1 MKKRTLL
8 RLSLLALLALAGQA
22 SLHAQSAQPQ
32 APPNIVAGKTSAAS
46 SASLR
51 QETFDLVWRTVN
63 EKHFD
68 PTFGGVNWAQVRARY
83 APKIAAA
90 QSDAEFYGLLQQMLG
105 ELHQSHFA
113 IIPPDAVVEEE
124 QHKPSTGTLGLEVR
138 MIGQQAVIS
147 RIAPDSVAARSG
159 LHTGFVIQQINDTP
173 VTQLVQRLSK
183 STESETIKR
192 LRLERLILAR
202 VDGAAGSTVKLS
214 YLDSRDLPQEASLVR
229 ERITGEWS
237 PAFGNF
243 PPQLLEFEAKRLP
256 SGHGYIRFNIFV
268 IPMMEKI
275 RAALR
280 EMKDAPGIIFDLRGN
295 PGGIGGMAPGIG
307 GHLFTQQTLLGRMQ
321 MRAGYQNFAVTP
333 QSLVYSGPLAII
345 LDGGSAS
352 TSEVFA
358 SGMQELG
365 RAVIVGERS
374 TGAALPSVIQKLPTG
389 ALFQYAIGDFKT
401 PKGTLIEGRGVLP
414 DVPVKLA
421 RAALLAGRD
430 ISLEAAVLA
439 LQKRARGVRK

>member
-1 MKKRTLL
+1 MRNRCLL
-8 RLSLLALLALAGQA
+8 RLSLLALLGLAGQGA
-22 SLHAQSAQPQ
+22 LYAQSAPQ
-32 APPNIVAGKTSAAS
+32 TPSPIVAGKTSTSDNLA
-46 SASLR
+46 LR
-51 QETFDLVWRTVN
+51 QETFELVWRTVN

-68 PTFGGVNWAQVRARY
+68 PTFGGVNWQQVHTRY

-90 QSDAEFYGLLQQMLG
+90 QNDTEFYDLLRQMLG
-105 ELHQSHFA
+105 ELHQSHFG

-124 QHKPSTGTLGLEVR
+124 HSASNGTLGLEVR
-138 MIGQQAVIS
+138 LIGQQAVIS
-147 RIAPDSVAARSG
+147 HIAPDSAAARAG
-159 LHTGFVIQQINDTP
+159 LRTGFVIQQINDTP
-173 VTQLVQRLSK
+173 VAQLAQRLSR

-192 LRLERLILAR
+192 LRLERMILAR
-202 VDGAAGSTVKLS
+202 VNGAAGTAVKLS
-214 YLDSRDLPQEASLVR
+214 YLDGGNQPQQASLVR
-229 ERITGEWS
+229 EHITGEWS
-237 PAFGNF
+237 PAFGNL

-256 SGHGYIRFNIFV
+256 SGYGYIRFNVFV

-295 PGGIGGMAPGIG
+295 PGGIGGMASGIG
-307 GHLFTQQTLLGRMQ
+307 GHLFTQQTSLGRMQ

-365 RAVIVGERS
+365 RAIIVGERS
-374 TGAALPSVIQKLPTG
+374 AGAALPSIIQKLPTG

-401 PKGTLIEGRGVLP
+401 PKGTLIEGRGVIP
-414 DVPVKLA
+414 DVPIKLT
-421 RAALLAGRD
+421 RADLLAGRD
-430 ISLEAAVLA
+430 ASLDAAVLA
-439 LQKRARGVRK
+439 LQKRARAAGK